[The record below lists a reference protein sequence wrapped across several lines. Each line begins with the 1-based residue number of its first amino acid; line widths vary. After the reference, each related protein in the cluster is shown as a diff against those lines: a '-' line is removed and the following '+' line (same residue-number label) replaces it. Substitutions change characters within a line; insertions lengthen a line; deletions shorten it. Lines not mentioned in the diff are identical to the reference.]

1 MHLQSPLRHMAAKP
15 TTSLT
20 DAELQLVL
28 AEAIGEAES
37 PQAPDPTN
45 IAGLWNVAGHRGIVG
60 AQREATGE
68 GEARTRLGGG
78 AEAWHEQMHQNA
90 LSALETPRFLP
101 APAFAGANPRKVLFL
116 RCAPHCSPLAPTA
129 RDCSPLRP
137 ILRRAYTHTCINTH
151 THTQMF
157 LYIYHVHVFFVWAC
171 S

>member
-45 IAGLWNVAGHRGIVG
+45 IAGLWNVAGHRGIAG
-60 AQREATGE
+60 QREATGE

-78 AEAWHEQMHQNA
+78 AEDGMNKCTKM
-90 LSALETPRFLP
+90 LSARWRRPASCPPPLLLAPIRVRCSFCAALPTAPHWPQLLET
-101 APAFAGANPRKVLFL
+101 
-116 RCAPHCSPLAPTA
+116 APHCAP
-129 RDCSPLRP
+129 SSGVH
-137 ILRRAYTHTCINTH
+137 IH
-151 THTQMF
+151 TH
-157 LYIYHVHVFFVWAC
+157 V
-171 S
+171 